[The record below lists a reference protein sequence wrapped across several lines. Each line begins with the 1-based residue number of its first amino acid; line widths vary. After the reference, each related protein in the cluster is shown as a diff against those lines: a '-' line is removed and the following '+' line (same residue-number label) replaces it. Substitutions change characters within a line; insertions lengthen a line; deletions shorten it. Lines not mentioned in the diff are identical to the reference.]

1 MEIKL
6 AMFIM
11 GSVLIIVGVVKNVIP
26 VKFNEGIFGKIE
38 GEAENFAAAM
48 RTNIGSILIGL
59 GVILFLNRSVL
70 DAHESKALVF
80 SVGVALSIFLLS
92 IIFAYFRKF
101 TKDIPIAPFI
111 ILGSLVVIAFTS
123 SLGSKVSNINEN
135 FIDATDVDPKHYKV
149 EFENDYVRVIRIKY
163 GPGEKSVMHDH
174 SDGVVV
180 FLNDQEAKFNFPNGE
195 TVNASSKAGQ
205 VMWAPSVKHLPENIG
220 NETLELI
227 QVEIKKD

>member
-48 RTNIGSILIGL
+48 RTNIGSILIGV
-59 GVILFLNRSVL
+59 GVILFLNRNVL
-70 DAHESKALVF
+70 DEHESKALVF

-101 TKDIPIAPFI
+101 TITVFTQIVKNHYFFI
-111 ILGSLVVIAFTS
+111 YQI
-123 SLGSKVSNINEN
+123 KV
-135 FIDATDVDPKHYKV
+135 T
-149 EFENDYVRVIRIKY
+149 
-163 GPGEKSVMHDH
+163 
-174 SDGVVV
+174 
-180 FLNDQEAKFNFPNGE
+180 
-195 TVNASSKAGQ
+195 
-205 VMWAPSVKHLPENIG
+205 
-220 NETLELI
+220 
-227 QVEIKKD
+227 